1 MVKKSKP
8 AKPKKPVEKETK
20 VVVPEIV
27 ESSETGKIS
36 KNKSTAREL
45 SDFEKYALVATHF
58 PQQQDPFCMD
68 GTSIVE
74 ISKMANDKYA
84 TQLTR
89 NVKRIFKF
97 DKLDELYKNDL
108 VDVYL
113 SSGKHQIDEI
123 WKRMQSLETHT
134 SMFNIAFLLCIGKIL
149 NHIEASFVKKSPY
162 MNWLK
167 DNFGHERMR
176 YFQQAKQLDRM
187 GDFARI
193 YAPLGK
199 TRLLEIDRLDKKLL
213 PRSYYFPEEGIFELH
228 PFEDT
233 TLDIDSLLLKEHV
246 DAIITYYRFMDEEVD
261 FIQFD
266 QAELIASCLH
276 RSIPKKRVTRI
287 KKWLENQEN
296 EEEAFDDLVM
306 NKMIFP
312 YSESGE
318 SMSGPSLNKLFAE
331 IISYVQKV
339 DVNDEEWIANQ
350 KGEIEAEIM
359 FNAYNIILNLADKL
373 GIDLDGS
380 IAASNQNEGE
390 VA

>member
-1 MVKKSKP
+1 MMEKKGEP
-8 AKPKKPVEKETK
+8 AKPEQSMEKATEAL
-20 VVVPEIV
+20 VPEIV
-27 ESSETGKIS
+27 EPREIGKVS
-36 KNKSTAREL
+36 TNNSTAKEL

-68 GTSIVE
+68 GTSLVE
-74 ISKMANDKYA
+74 ISMMANDKYA
-84 TQLTR
+84 TQLAR
-89 NVKRIFKF
+89 SVKRIFKF
-97 DKLDELYKNDL
+97 DKLDELCKNDHI
-108 VDVYL
+108 DNYL
-113 SSGKHQIDEI
+113 SSSKRQIDEI
-123 WKRMQSLETHT
+123 WKKMQSLDTHT
-134 SMFNIAFLLCIGKIL
+134 NMFNIAFLLCIGKIL
-149 NHIEASFVKKSPY
+149 NHIEEYFGKKSPY
-162 MNWLK
+162 INWLK

-228 PFEDT
+228 PFEDI

-246 DAIITYYRFMDEEVD
+246 DGIITYYRFKDEEVD

-266 QAELIASCLH
+266 QAELIGSYLH
-276 RSIPKKRVTRI
+276 KSIAKKRVTMI

-296 EEEAFDDLVM
+296 KEEAFDDLVM
-306 NKMIFP
+306 NKMVFP

-318 SMSGPSLNKLFAE
+318 RMSGASLNKLLAE
-331 IISYVQKV
+331 IVNYGEKV
-339 DVNDEEWIANQ
+339 DVSDEEWITNQ
-350 KGEIEAEIM
+350 KGEIEEEIM
-359 FNAYNIILNLADKL
+359 LNAYNTILNLAVKL

-380 IAASNQNEGE
+380 RTSNQNEIE
-390 VA
+390 VS